1 MIEVISGGLLTTV
14 QDQGRFLSMSDGLSS
29 CGCMDPLCAR
39 MALMLTGAGE
49 DAALLEMTL
58 QGAVICFHR
67 EALFALTG
75 GEADFCLDDVPVP
88 MNRTLSARPG
98 QVLSIGAVSLGMRCY
113 LSVSGGID
121 VPPVLGSRSTDLK
134 SRLGGYL
141 GRKLQAGDRLRFL
154 PSTLP
159 WHGMFPPPP
168 LPAPGEVTTLRCM
181 PGPQHALF
189 SPEAL
194 AAFSKN
200 IYTVSPDSDRMGIR
214 FHGTALPGQVSG
226 SMITEGV
233 TMGTI
238 QLPPSGLP
246 ILMMADHQ
254 TTGGYPKIAAL
265 ISADLHLA
273 AQLRP
278 GDACRFLPVTADE
291 AEQAR
296 LEQKLQPVPVSPP
309 RRFHI
314 CINGH
319 AYDVTAQEI
328 TC

>member
-1 MIEVISGGLLTTV
+1 
-14 QDQGRFLSMSDGLSS
+14 
-29 CGCMDPLCAR
+29 
-39 MALMLTGAGE
+39 
-49 DAALLEMTL
+49 
-58 QGAVICFHR
+58 
-67 EALFALTG
+67 
-75 GEADFCLDDVPVP
+75 
-88 MNRTLSARPG
+88 
-98 QVLSIGAVSLGMRCY
+98 
-113 LSVSGGID
+113 
-121 VPPVLGSRSTDLK
+121 
-134 SRLGGYL
+134 
-141 GRKLQAGDRLRFL
+141 
-154 PSTLP
+154 
-159 WHGMFPPPP
+159 
-168 LPAPGEVTTLRCM
+168 
-181 PGPQHALF
+181 
-189 SPEAL
+189 
-194 AAFSKN
+194 
-200 IYTVSPDSDRMGIR
+200 MGIR